1 MPNNTWANLLDPTQS
16 VRGTAKN
23 TFTSLQD
30 VYGVTNR
37 PDLLPSTYANELKL
51 GTRVRCSGCGEF
63 STTGT
68 PTIQFAIL
76 YGATP
81 AAAGGVSIGL
91 TAATTTGS
99 AAAAWPWWFE
109 WLGIVTATGGPS
121 SLGVIYGSGIVH
133 LGTSLTAMV
142 DLPMPSTA
150 AARSASI
157 DTSVQKQWGLG
168 VAWGTSSASNSVTVD
183 VFNLEI
189 LNQGKT

>member
-1 MPNNTWANLLDPTQS
+1 VANNTWVNLSDPTTS
-16 VRGTAKN
+16 ARGSAKN
-23 TFTSLQD
+23 TFTSMQD
-30 VYGVTNR
+30 VYGATNR

-51 GTRVRCSGCGEF
+51 GTRVRVTAVGEF

-81 AAAGGVSIGL
+81 GAAGGVSLGT

-99 AAAAWPWWFE
+99 GAAAWPWE
-109 WLGIVTATGGPS
+109 MRWLGIVTQTGGPS
-121 SLGVIYGSGIVH
+121 SLGVIYGSGILH
-133 LGTSLTAMV
+133 LGTGLNAFTELA
-142 DLPMPSTA
+142 MPSTA

-157 DTSVQKQWGLG
+157 DTSVQKQWGCG

-183 VFNLEI
+183 VFNVEI
-189 LNQGKT
+189 MNQGKT